1 MQKNSFSNNDEHVAR
16 QMSGKMQT
24 TKIEMT
30 KVFFLCTN
38 KEVVCNKEAFIFM
51 EKFSWKK
58 IAMTVKLKQASW
70 SDVAAWKIFVAIH
83 IKGSHF
89 ICKLD
94 HFT

>member
-38 KEVVCNKEAFIFM
+38 KGVVCNKAAFIFM

-58 IAMTVKLKQASW
+58 LQWLLNWNEQVG
-70 SDVAAWKIFVAIH
+70 DVAAWKIFVAIH

-94 HFT
+94 QFT

>member
-30 KVFFLCTN
+30 KVFFPLH
-38 KEVVCNKEAFIFM
+38 KQRSRLQQSSFHLHGKVFLE
-51 EKFSWKK
+51 K

-70 SDVAAWKIFVAIH
+70 SDVAA
-83 IKGSHF
+83 
-89 ICKLD
+89 
-94 HFT
+94 